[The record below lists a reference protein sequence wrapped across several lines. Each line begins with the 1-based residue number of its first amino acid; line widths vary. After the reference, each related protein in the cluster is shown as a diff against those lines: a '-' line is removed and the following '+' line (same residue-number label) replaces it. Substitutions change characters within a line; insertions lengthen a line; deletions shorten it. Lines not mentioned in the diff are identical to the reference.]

1 MVGVGSGGKG
11 SQGGRRDAIDAFRF
25 ALRILHF
32 EGDGYAKAA
41 TPPSCPSRGSDLHFP
56 ALYAYCM
63 HMEIEWDSDKADSN
77 LEKHGVRFEEAAT
90 ALLDPMALAQED
102 AASEGEPRW
111 VLIGVSS
118 QLRLLTVV
126 YTLRSQDRIRLISAR
141 KATRKEAKHYA

>member
-1 MVGVGSGGKG
+1 
-11 SQGGRRDAIDAFRF
+11 
-25 ALRILHF
+25 
-32 EGDGYAKAA
+32 
-41 TPPSCPSRGSDLHFP
+41 
-56 ALYAYCM
+56 M